1 MLGGEPMTVGMRE
14 MQERLHLFGP
24 VKWHKSSIPACQLHE
39 QCRKCLTRVEVVA
52 RTDEVCI
59 IGEALLGKEWLGY
72 CQTGSANVYHE
83 AVGQRANLGKNEAEM
98 RNAQTAQPITVGLRR
113 CYLTEL

>member
-59 IGEALLGKEWLGY
+59 IGEALLGKGGWGTAKQEVPTFTMKQLGSVRIW
-72 CQTGSANVYHE
+72 GKMK
-83 AVGQRANLGKNEAEM
+83 QR
-98 RNAQTAQPITVGLRR
+98 
-113 CYLTEL
+113 